1 MNKQRRKDIDGAVE
15 SATEAKDM
23 LNEQKSEVEEIA
35 ADLRYGG
42 ASGIRTRLV
51 NLKSI
56 FDTASGKMGD
66 AVTNIET
73 AKSEEEEYKENMPD
87 NMKDGEKGS
96 AADEAISN
104 LEDAYGNFE
113 TAQENIDTCCSML
126 EDLIGAEDKSEWTE
140 DEAAQLDTIA
150 EKIDEVETEVD
161 NGQSSAES
169 ATSG

>member
-1 MNKQRRKDIDGAVE
+1 MNKQRGKDIDGAVE

-35 ADLRYGG
+35 ADIRGG
-42 ASGIRTRLV
+42 ESSGIRTRLV

-56 FDTASGKMGD
+56 FDTASGKIGD

-73 AKSEEEEYKENMPD
+73 AKGEEEEYKENMPD
-87 NMKDGEKGS
+87 SMKDGDKGS

-104 LEDAYGNFE
+104 LDDAYGNFE
-113 TAQENIDTCCSML
+113 TAQEKIDAACTTL
-126 EDLIGAEDKSEWTE
+126 EELAGDEDREEWSEE
-140 DEAAQLDTIA
+140 DAAKLDEIA
-150 EKIDEVETEVD
+150 EAIDEVETEVD

>member
-1 MNKQRRKDIDGAVE
+1 MNKQRRKDIEGAVE

-35 ADLRYGG
+35 ADLRGG
-42 ASGIRTRLV
+42 EASGIRTRLV

-66 AVTNIET
+66 AITNIET
-73 AKSEEEEYKENMPD
+73 AKGEEEEYKENMPD

-96 AADEAISN
+96 NADSAISD

-126 EDLIGAEDKSEWTE
+126 EDLIGAEDKSEWIE

-150 EKIDEVETEVD
+150 EKIDKIEIEVD
-161 NGQSSAES
+161 IGQYSAEQ
-169 ATSG
+169 ATSY